1 MVPTSVWATAG
12 VSAMMVVSS
21 ALIMVQNVGL
31 LPDVLYHDCLATQN
45 LGHAAFLL
53 GFATSAW
60 RGHNVLGASMTYAAP
75 RLLATHATS
84 AAIVAVRFFEPLGL
98 GAAAGAGAVGS
109 AGAGRTFA
117 IFLKCFCE

>member
-53 GFATSAW
+53 GF
-60 RGHNVLGASMTYAAP
+60 
-75 RLLATHATS
+75 
-84 AAIVAVRFFEPLGL
+84 LGL
-98 GAAAGAGAVGS
+98 YCLFS
-109 AGAGRTFA
+109 FYRSSIRTFA
-117 IFLKCFCE
+117 QTLFRSEPPHVEHEFRPGL

>member
-31 LPDVLYHDCLATQN
+31 LPDVLYHDCLVTQN

-53 GFATSAW
+53 GFATSA
-60 RGHNVLGASMTYAAP
+60 A
-75 RLLATHATS
+75 LAEVGNE
-84 AAIVAVRFFEPLGL
+84 IGDDI
-98 GAAAGAGAVGS
+98 GAAAVFVS
-109 AGAGRTFA
+109 ALFGRVKSTLYLA
-117 IFLKCFCE
+117 ESSS

>member
-60 RGHNVLGASMTYAAP
+60 RGHNVLGASMTYD
-75 RLLATHATS
+75 RH
-84 AAIVAVRFFEPLGL
+84 G
-98 GAAAGAGAVGS
+98 
-109 AGAGRTFA
+109 
-117 IFLKCFCE
+117 